1 MPATLTSKH
10 DSAGWRKIPTSSKPI
25 NQDRVQELLVQEWAR
40 FEQATKASGVH
51 NKKAMKSLP
60 MGVTSSFQHWDPY
73 PISIVSAKGAYL
85 TDVDGRK
92 LLDLSMGFG
101 AMLVGHLNPKIIKK
115 VKKALRSTGTLFV
128 TPSPTATDVA
138 ERFKARF
145 GLDMLRFTNSGTE
158 STMYAIR

>member
-40 FEQATKASGVH
+40 FEEATKASGVH

-73 PISIVSAKGAYL
+73 PISIVSG
-85 TDVDGRK
+85 
-92 LLDLSMGFG
+92 
-101 AMLVGHLNPKIIKK
+101 
-115 VKKALRSTGTLFV
+115 
-128 TPSPTATDVA
+128 
-138 ERFKARF
+138 
-145 GLDMLRFTNSGTE
+145 
-158 STMYAIR
+158 